1 MYFIG
6 ERMPAFS
13 FCGASSFKLSLEG
26 SSILMLV
33 RSTRTPNL
41 SINSLLQPGMVLT

>member
-6 ERMPAFS
+6 VTIPAFS
-13 FCGASSFKLSLEG
+13 FCGANNFKLSLEG

-33 RSTRTPNL
+33 LSTKTPNL
-41 SINSLLQPGMVLT
+41 SINSLLAPGIVFT